1 MTVFIHHLR
10 FALRPFLRNLELA
23 VLVLSLLWALLIM
36 TTILLLV
43 LPEISANY
51 AQNWWLIGCMLF
63 GALTAGLVAQTTSQ
77 LIRSDAANV
86 IPGWRKGHVALMLLS
101 CILLVLLPFMASG
114 LLAWVNNETW
124 DLSSFA
130 WLTVSVCAATLFSIF
145 VRSKNSPL
153 LAACNVLYLI
163 LGVGFLVVNPS
174 FGVLAAM
181 RSAPWVLWVVAALL
195 CALLGFALGR
205 ISAPKAGGA
214 PNQSWQAF
222 AWVDHFV
229 SRIRGKSFSRSANPL
244 LNRVFRAP
252 DLYLNGA
259 LVLFYAA
266 VSWRLPMPKFASI
279 NSSYYLSGYTFVLVG
294 LLLFSKLPQSANTLM
309 CLPGGLSRPTLGF
322 ALFKLKLKLGLWYC
336 FGFTVFFAVLD
347 QINPSTPRF
356 LVYAEQV
363 ALAFGATVFATGFS
377 VAAYRSWFKDFSN
390 PTISSIASATSL
402 AFVFMTSVFVAKDYR
417 LSSAV
422 QLSIAAA
429 LAVIGW
435 ILGRYYS
442 SHLGRM
448 EFEQLLHPRQMPT
461 WRRMFRSY

>member
-10 FALRPFLRNLELA
+10 IALPPFLRSLELA
-23 VLVLSLLWALLIM
+23 VLVLSSLWAVLIL
-36 TTILLLV
+36 TTILLL
-43 LPEISANY
+43 LYPGKSANY

-63 GALTAGLVAQTTSQ
+63 AALTAGLVAQTTSQ
-77 LIRSDAANV
+77 LIRSDPANV
-86 IPGWRKGHVALMLLS
+86 IPGWRKGHAAIMLIS
-101 CILLVLLPFMASG
+101 CILLVLLPFMAGG
-114 LLAWVNNETW
+114 LLAWVTNETW

-145 VRSKNSPL
+145 FRSKNSPL
-153 LAACNVLYLI
+153 LAACNVSYLI
-163 LGVGFLVVNPS
+163 LGFGFLVANPS
-174 FGVLAAM
+174 FGVLSAM
-181 RSAPWVLWVVAALL
+181 RSAPWALWVIAAIL
-195 CALLGFALGR
+195 CALLAFALGQT
-205 ISAPKAGGA
+205 SAPKAGGA
-214 PNQSWQAF
+214 RNQSTQAF
-222 AWVDHFV
+222 AWVDRLI

-244 LNRVFRAP
+244 LNRVVGVS
-252 DLYLNGA
+252 DLYLIGA
-259 LVLFYAA
+259 LALFYAA
-266 VSWRLPMPKFASI
+266 VFWRIPMPWFASI
-279 NSSYYLSGYTFVLVG
+279 NSSNYLSTYTYALASLF
-294 LLLFSKLPQSANTLM
+294 LFSKLPQSANTLM
-309 CLPGGLSRPTLGF
+309 RLPGGFSRATLGF
-322 ALFKLKLKLGLWYC
+322 ALFKLKLKLGLWLC

-347 QINPSTPRF
+347 QIKPSAPRF
-356 LVYAEQV
+356 LLSAEQV
-363 ALAFGATVFATGFS
+363 ALAFGVTVFATGFS

-390 PTISSIASATSL
+390 PIISSIVGAIFFTSV
-402 AFVFMTSVFVAKDYR
+402 FVTAVFVAKDYR